1 MPPKTKITREMIL
14 GAAFEIARRE
24 GAEMVNARTVAQ
36 KLNCSTQPV
45 LYHFKTMEELKK
57 AVYAKADEFHSAYL
71 AQPQGE
77 SPIKSIGLQYIRFGA
92 QEKHLFRFL
101 FQTNEFSGKSISDLT
116 NAEEAAFIF
125 EAIAKTSHI
134 SVEQARLLF
143 KSLFLFAH
151 GYASMFAN
159 NELAYDESVIL
170 SDLELVFTGMLS
182 ALKGGTEHDPSL
194 PEK

>member
-14 GAAFEIARRE
+14 DAAFAIARQE
-24 GAEMVNARTVAQ
+24 GAETVNARTVSQ

-71 AQPQGE
+71 AEAQGQ
-77 SPIKSIGLQYIRFGA
+77 SPLKSIGLRYIRFGA
-92 QEKHLFRFL
+92 KEKHLFRLL
-101 FQTNEFSGKSISDLT
+101 FQTNEFSGKSISELT
-116 NAEEAAFIF
+116 SAEETAFIF
-125 EAIAKTSHI
+125 EAIAKTKNVSL
-134 SVEQARLLF
+134 EQARMIF

-159 NELAYDESVIL
+159 NELVYDENAISA
-170 SDLELVFTGMLS
+170 DLELIFAGMLS
-182 ALKGGTEHDPSL
+182 ALKGGT
-194 PEK
+194 